1 MISITKL
8 YNEPSRILLEKNS
21 FDDNVV
27 VKVEYNNP
35 IDNFQVSI
43 NKSYITYDDLNKIFL
58 NYSKPH
64 HFNTN
69 TDNY

>member
-1 MISITKL
+1 MISISKL
-8 YNEPSRILLEKNS
+8 YNEPTRILLEKNS
-21 FDDNVV
+21 LNDNII

-35 IDNFQVSI
+35 VDNFQVNI

-58 NYSKPH
+58 NYSKAH
-64 HFNTN
+64 HFNMS